1 VITATFVG
9 YLLHGLP
16 GGLIATISVFS
27 PSFMILVGSVP
38 YFDRLR
44 SSPYFNKAIS
54 SILCSFVGLLLA
66 VTFRFAWNVHW
77 DFLRIILA
85 SAALV
90 ALFFKVDILW
100 IVVIGTLLSVIAFR

>member
-9 YLLHGLP
+9 YLLYGPL

-38 YFDRLR
+38 YFDRLHA
-44 SSPYFNKAIS
+44 SPYFNKAVGG
-54 SILCSFVGLLLA
+54 ILGSFVGLLLT

-85 SAALV
+85 SAAFV
-90 ALFFKVDILW
+90 ALLLKVDILW
-100 IVVIGTLLSVIAFR
+100 VVVIGAVISVIAFR